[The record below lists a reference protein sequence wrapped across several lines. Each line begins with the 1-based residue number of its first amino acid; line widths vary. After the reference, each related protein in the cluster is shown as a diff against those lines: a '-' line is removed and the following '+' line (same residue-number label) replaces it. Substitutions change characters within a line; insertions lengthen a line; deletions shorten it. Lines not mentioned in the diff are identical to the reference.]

1 MNLHKRFI
9 VQFFIQLFLLSLFF
23 LVLILTIWGI
33 IGFTLSKDEIQSDL
47 SKANASYFTNRITS
61 DSEKQS
67 IAKDLKELVE
77 NQGGWLILLD
87 TEGEIVDSYNAPK
100 ALKTKFATGDF
111 TDRLWG
117 VSEKNEFFSYWEIE
131 LMDMDPLI
139 LLYGQR
145 NLAEELLV
153 AASPSVDWQQ
163 KRLSLSAEMKK
174 RITKTDAWMQ
184 LISAEGQVLDEYGE
198 VNKSSQ
204 YTIQELG
211 ELQDQNQFLSSVSNE
226 DSNQTVIAGVKKI
239 PTNAWETTFSNR
251 NLIVGLL
258 ILLILLMLGT
268 FWYARKFGLPLLVL
282 MQWIQNLGEGRY
294 EQPSQQR
301 NGSSIVN
308 KKGKVKRKYRLYK
321 DLIATLEDLTITLK
335 IHKQQQETL
344 EKTREDWISGL
355 SHDLKT
361 PLSSISGYAQMLE
374 APEYVWSTQETRKF
388 ATIMKE
394 KSSYMMELLEEL
406 TLTFRLKNHAL
417 PLVKEDTDINEFIRR
432 IVIQFINDPSASNMK
447 FNFEPASSS
456 IRAQIDPKWF
466 QRIIDNLIANAIKYN
481 PSGTEIK
488 ISITAIEQHL
498 FIVLIED
505 DGVGM
510 ETETLDKLFN
520 RYYRGTNTEDVTSGT
535 GLGLAITK
543 QLVQLHNGSIHIDS
557 VLEKGTIVRL
567 IVPSK

>member
-9 VQFFIQLFLLSLFF
+9 VQFFIQLFLLALFF
-23 LVLILTIWGI
+23 LILILTIWGV

-47 SKANASYFTNRITS
+47 SKANASYFTNKITS
-61 DSEKQS
+61 DSKKQV
-67 IAKDLKELVE
+67 IAKELKELAE
-77 NQGGWLILLD
+77 SQGGWLILLETD
-87 TEGEIVDSYNAPK
+87 GKILDSFNAPK
-100 ALKTKFATGDF
+100 ALPTKFTTGNL

-117 VSEKNEFFSYWEIE
+117 MSTKNEFFSYWEIE
-131 LMDMDPLI
+131 LIDKDPLI
-139 LLYGQR
+139 LLYGQT
-145 NLAEELLV
+145 NLAEELLL
-153 AASPSVDWQQ
+153 AASPSINWQQ
-163 KRLSLSAEMKK
+163 GKLSLSAEMKK
-174 RITKTDAWMQ
+174 RINKEEAWMQ
-184 LISAEGQVLDEYGE
+184 LISAEGQVLDGYGE
-198 VNKSSQ
+198 VDKSSQ
-204 YTIQELG
+204 YTMQELG
-211 ELQDQNQFLSSVSNE
+211 ELKDQNHFLSSETNE
-226 DSNQTVIAGVKKI
+226 DVNQTVIAGVKKI

-251 NLIVGLL
+251 NLIVGSLVLL
-258 ILLILLMLGT
+258 ILLTIGT

-294 EQPSQQR
+294 EPPSQQN

-308 KKGKVKRKYRLYK
+308 KKGKIKRKYRLYK
-321 DLIATLEDLTITLK
+321 DLIATLEDLTATLK

-344 EKTREDWISGL
+344 ERTREDWISGL

-374 APEYVWSTQETRKF
+374 ASEYVWSAQETRKF
-388 ATIMKE
+388 ANIMKE

-432 IVIQFINDPSASNMK
+432 IVIQFINDPSASDMK

-510 ETETLDKLFN
+510 ATDTLDKLFN
-520 RYYRGTNTEDVTSGT
+520 RYYRGTNTQDMTNGT

-543 QLVQLHNGSIHIDS
+543 QLVQLHDGSIHVDS
-557 VLEKGTIVRL
+557 VLEKGTNVRL
-567 IVPSK
+567 IVPIE

>member
-117 VSEKNEFFSYWEIE
+117 VSEKNEFFSHWEIE

-174 RITKTDAWMQ
+174 RITKKDAWMQ

-308 KKGKVKRKYRLYK
+308 KKGKVKRRFRLYK

-344 EKTREDWISGL
+344 EKTREEWISGL

-374 APEYVWSTQETRKF
+374 APEYVWSTLETRKF

-510 ETETLDKLFN
+510 EKETLDKLFN

-543 QLVQLHNGSIHIDS
+543 QLVQLHDGSIHIDS
-557 VLEKGTIVRL
+557 VLEKGTSVRL